1 MQEFYDTNEAA
12 DLIGTSQMTLSRWR
26 REGTGPRFVET
37 GKGGGRS
44 GPAFK
49 YPAAAVEAV
58 AALKRCGLL
67 KTAGRPKKE

>member
-1 MQEFYDTNEAA
+1 MQEFYTTSEAA
-12 DLIGTSQMTLSRWR
+12 EVLGTSIMTLSRWR
-26 REGTGPRFVET
+26 REGYGPRFIET